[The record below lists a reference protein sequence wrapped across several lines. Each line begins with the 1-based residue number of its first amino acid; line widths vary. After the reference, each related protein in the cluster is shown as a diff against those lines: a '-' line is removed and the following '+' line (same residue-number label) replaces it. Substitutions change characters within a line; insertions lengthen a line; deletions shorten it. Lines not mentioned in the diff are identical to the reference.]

1 MKTTDVRQKK
11 RERDQAA
18 VVQRVGRVALAQLLG
33 ITEQTVSNMAVKGV
47 FKEEK
52 GEYVLKDAFAAYLKH
67 DRAKRAAS
75 APDADK
81 KEAAQRLMSAKAD
94 IEEMKARTMRSEL
107 MHRAEM
113 EEECMGILAAASAE
127 LMSVPDDIAG
137 QGAGMSERPL
147 RKIAADRINTA
158 LENLKSNLE
167 EMSRER

>member
-18 VVQRVGRVALAQLLG
+18 VVQRVGRVALAQLIG

-94 IEEMKARTMRSEL
+94 IEEMKANQMR
-107 MHRAEM
+107 
-113 EEECMGILAAASAE
+113 GE
-127 LMSVPDDIAG
+127 LMSRKEVQEQGVAVGAILSSEIMAAVNDLPG
-137 QGAGMSERPL
+137 QLAGMREQDCRRVLQTRMDALLESSKTR
-147 RKIAADRINTA
+147 IAEIA
-158 LENLKSNLE
+158 
-167 EMSRER
+167 